1 MREPPRYET
10 AERLGLAPR
19 SGFVQPFGQA
29 DPLRAAPS
37 AGGLPQTL
45 GHTNTIVR
53 HVTVVGQSSSASF
66 GLVVSGT
73 SAVVH
78 DRKQECVALS
88 PSARAVR
95 PTAASARWVVA
106 QAKWSTGS
114 HCALRQARSI
124 RLPQRNGS
132 QGSNCAGSR
141 CNPSRTWQ
149 ALRSC
154 SVVRTVR
161 SSAASQSR
169 SRSICPLAA
178 RRNNPAIQYVCSNPS
193 VEPTAPGKPV
203 SAAHLK
209 R

>member
-1 MREPPRYET
+1 M
-10 AERLGLAPR
+10 
-19 SGFVQPFGQA
+19 
-29 DPLRAAPS
+29 
-37 AGGLPQTL
+37 GGLPQTL

-53 HVTVVGQSSSASF
+53 HVTVVGQFSSEF
-66 GLVVSGT
+66 IGLVVSAT

-78 DRKQECVALS
+78 DRKQECVARS

>member
-1 MREPPRYET
+1 VP
-10 AERLGLAPR
+10 
-19 SGFVQPFGQA
+19 QPFGRADSPRQA
-29 DPLRAAPS
+29 GVCGS
-37 AGGLPQTL
+37 PQTL
-45 GHTNTIVR
+45 EHTNTIVR
-53 HVTVVGQSSSASF
+53 HVTVVGQFSSASV
-66 GLVVSGT
+66 GLVVPGT

-78 DRKQECVALS
+78 DREQECVALS

-95 PTAASARWVVA
+95 PAAASARWVVA
-106 QAKWSTGS
+106 RAKWSTGS
-114 HCALRQARSI
+114 HCALRQARAI

-141 CNPSRTWQ
+141 CNPGRTWQ

-161 SSAASQSR
+161 SCAPPR
-169 SRSICPLAA
+169 SRSKSTGPLPA

>member
-1 MREPPRYET
+1 
-10 AERLGLAPR
+10 
-19 SGFVQPFGQA
+19 V
-29 DPLRAAPS
+29 
-37 AGGLPQTL
+37 GGSCQTL
-45 GHTNTIVR
+45 EHTNTIVR
-53 HVTVVGQSSSASF
+53 HVKVVGQFSPAF
-66 GLVVSGT
+66 VGLVVSAT

-78 DRKQECVALS
+78 DRKQECGALS

-95 PTAASARWVVA
+95 RTAASARWVVA

-132 QGSNCAGSR
+132 QGSHCAGSR
-141 CNPSRTWQ
+141 CNPSRTGQ

-161 SSAASQSR
+161 SCAPPR
-169 SRSICPLAA
+169 SRSKGIGPHAA

-209 R
+209 RWAALNGTVHSPAHLT

>member
-1 MREPPRYET
+1 M
-10 AERLGLAPR
+10 
-19 SGFVQPFGQA
+19 
-29 DPLRAAPS
+29 
-37 AGGLPQTL
+37 
-45 GHTNTIVR
+45 R
-53 HVTVVGQSSSASF
+53 HVTVVGQSSSAF
-66 GLVVSGT
+66 VGLVVSGT

-78 DRKQECVALS
+78 GRKQECVALS

-114 HCALRQARSI
+114 HCGLRQARSI
-124 RLPQRNGS
+124 RLHQRSGS

-154 SVVRTVR
+154 AVFRTVR
-161 SSAASQSR
+161 SCAPPQSS
-169 SRSICPLAA
+169 SRSIGPIAV

-209 R
+209 RWAALNGTVHSPAHLT

>member
-1 MREPPRYET
+1 MP
-10 AERLGLAPR
+10 
-19 SGFVQPFGQA
+19 QPFGRADSPRQA
-29 DPLRAAPS
+29 GVCGS
-37 AGGLPQTL
+37 PQTL
-45 GHTNTIVR
+45 EHTNTSVR
-53 HVTVVGQSSSASF
+53 HVTVVAQSSSASV
-66 GLVVSGT
+66 GLVVPGT

-95 PTAASARWVVA
+95 PAAASARWVIA
-106 QAKWSTGS
+106 QAKWSIGS
-114 HCALRQARSI
+114 HCASRQARSI

-161 SSAASQSR
+161 SSAPPQSR
-169 SRSICPLAA
+169 SRSIGPLAA

-209 R
+209 RWGTQIPA